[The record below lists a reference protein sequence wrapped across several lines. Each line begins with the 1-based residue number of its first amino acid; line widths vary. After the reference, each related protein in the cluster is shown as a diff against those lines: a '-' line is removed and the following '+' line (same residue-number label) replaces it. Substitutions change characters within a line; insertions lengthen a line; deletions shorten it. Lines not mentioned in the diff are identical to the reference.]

1 MTARAHRQSP
11 SSSAT
16 LFPVGTIRTGND
28 GHKWRVES
36 NKNGVRR
43 WVRIGG
49 TRNKT
54 VKQTTKTTKAVNVVN
69 AVKGKH
75 TFNVFYKQS
84 KACAGK
90 EEGSCD
96 PFPKIDNVLFDD
108 FLWSMGFPG
117 NPDKS
122 MSEYDTFIWFSG
134 PAESVEAV
142 KDIVK
147 KEYSKLKGK
156 GAIEK
161 FIIKDE

>member
-28 GHKWRVES
+28 GNKWRVES

-43 WVRIGG
+43 WVRIGSAR
-49 TRNKT
+49 TKT
-54 VKQTTKTTKAVNVVN
+54 VKQSAVKQKAVETTTKR
-69 AVKGKH
+69 GDH

-90 EEGSCD
+90 EEDSCN
-96 PFPKIDNVLFDD
+96 PFPKEEILYDIM
-108 FLWSMGFPG
+108 WRMGFPG

-122 MSEYDTFIWFSG
+122 MSKYDAFIWFSG
-134 PAESVEAV
+134 PAESADAA
-142 KDIVK
+142 KDLMR
-147 KEYSKLKGK
+147 KEYGKLKGK
-156 GAIEK
+156 GALET

>member
-28 GHKWRVES
+28 GNKWRVES

-49 TRNKT
+49 ARNKT
-54 VKQTTKTTKAVNVVN
+54 VKQTTRTINAVK

-84 KACAGK
+84 KACTGK
-90 EEGSCD
+90 EEGVCD
-96 PFPKIDNVLFDD
+96 PFLKIDNVLFDD

-122 MSEYDTFIWFSG
+122 MREYDTFIWFSG
-134 PAESVEAV
+134 PAESTEAV
-142 KDIVK
+142 KELVK